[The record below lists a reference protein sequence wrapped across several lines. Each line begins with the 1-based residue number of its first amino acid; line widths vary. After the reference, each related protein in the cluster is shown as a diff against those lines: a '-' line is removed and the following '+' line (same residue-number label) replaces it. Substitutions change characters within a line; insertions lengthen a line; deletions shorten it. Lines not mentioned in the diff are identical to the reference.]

1 MRTVG
6 NYVSAKHK
14 FERALKHDPQNETA
28 LFELEILDAV
38 MKMDKLIRLD

>member
-14 FERALKHDPQNETA
+14 FERALKHDPENETA
-28 LFELEILDAV
+28 IFELEILDAV
-38 MKMDKLIRLD
+38 MKMD